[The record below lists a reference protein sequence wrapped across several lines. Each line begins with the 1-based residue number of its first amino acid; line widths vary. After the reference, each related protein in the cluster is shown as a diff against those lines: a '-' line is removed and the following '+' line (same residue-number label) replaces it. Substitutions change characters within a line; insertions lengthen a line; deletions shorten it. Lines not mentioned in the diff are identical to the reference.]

1 MNLIDAISN
10 AISKVEWSFESH
22 DPVWAWLIVA
32 MYAVAAILCLRAL
45 FMSQRSLFPEVIK
58 KKSKVFWAVLFA
70 IMLFLACNK
79 QLDIQTYITAVGRE
93 VANTQGW
100 YDQRRFV
107 QKEFIIVLGLVAFLF
122 LFYLAYIVYYL
133 PTGNKISM
141 IGALCTFTFI
151 GMRAASFHH
160 LDHFV
165 ARTFLGVKL
174 HILVE
179 ICGGSIV
186 SLGALMSS
194 RSVGKWE
201 LYYDRHFSSKNG
213 AGLLNTDFDL
223 ESDLDSDEIGSAL
236 PVSALE
242 THYDIPGSEVAITE
256 NEGTSYSEPV
266 MASYVP
272 VEDMKPARTSE
283 SIYSEYSDREKQKP
297 SFTQLVSGL
306 EEKAK
311 PEATPAGLF
320 ERVSDPQYSDLSKPV
335 VDNSSPRVSR
345 EKLVEVNRKRREM
358 KSSLKSSGGSDSAV
372 KTAKGKKGREDN
384 WLTRDDET
392 GWI

>member
-10 AISKVEWSFESH
+10 ALTKVEWSFESH

-45 FMSQRSLFPEVIK
+45 FASQRSLFPEKIK
-58 KKSKVFWAVLFA
+58 KKSKAFWAVLFV

-93 VANTQGW
+93 VANSQGW
-100 YDQRRFV
+100 YDQRRLV
-107 QKEFIIVLGLVAFLF
+107 QKDFILVLGLVAFLF

-141 IGALCTFTFI
+141 VGALCTFTFI

-165 ARTFLGVKL
+165 ARTIFGVKM

-179 ICGGSIV
+179 ICGGFIV
-186 SLGALMSS
+186 SLGALMSIKG
-194 RSVGKWE
+194 VGKWE
-201 LYYDRHFSSKNG
+201 MYYDQHFSSDNVP
-213 AGLLNTDFDL
+213 GLLNTKFDL
-223 ESDLDSDEIGSAL
+223 DSDLDSDVMGEAL
-236 PVSALE
+236 PAMAFETHFDRPEPVTVNALE
-242 THYDIPGSEVAITE
+242 NSAEYYEQLAASDAIADE
-256 NEGTSYSEPV
+256 NSYYGKS
-266 MASYVP
+266 
-272 VEDMKPARTSE
+272 SE
-283 SIYSEYSDREKQKP
+283 SIISEYSSKEAQKP
-297 SFTQLVSGL
+297 SFQELVSGKNIIAAS
-306 EEKAK
+306 ESSAI
-311 PEATPAGLF
+311 GLF
-320 ERVSDPQYSDLSKPV
+320 ERVSDPKYSNSTKPAI
-335 VDNSSPRVSR
+335 DNSSPRVSR

-358 KSSLKSSGGSDSAV
+358 QSSLKSTGSSTEKA
-372 KTAKGKKGREDN
+372 AKAKKGRDDN
-384 WLTRDDET
+384 WLKRDDET